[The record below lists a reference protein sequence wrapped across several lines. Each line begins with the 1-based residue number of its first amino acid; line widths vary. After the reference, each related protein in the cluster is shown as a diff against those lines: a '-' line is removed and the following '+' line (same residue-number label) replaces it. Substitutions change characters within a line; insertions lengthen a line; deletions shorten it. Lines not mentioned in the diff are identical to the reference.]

1 MHAIVPAEPRHA
13 AAVASIYAP
22 LVRDTA
28 ISFET
33 EPPDAR
39 EMARRIES
47 TLPRHPWLV
56 YEEDGV
62 ARGYAYAGHH
72 RARAAYR
79 WSVEVSVYV
88 APQAHRSG
96 VGTGLYAALLEILAI
111 QGFRRAYAGITLPNP
126 GSVAL
131 HEAAGFA
138 PVGVYHAVGFK
149 CHVWHDVGWWER
161 ALVDGGEPPQEPTP
175 FDRLSGDPA
184 LAHALVAGTARIRA

>member
-56 YEEDGV
+56 HEEDGV

-96 VGTGLYAALLEILAI
+96 VATGLYGASRCDSR
-111 QGFRRAYAGITLPNP
+111 RRAGSTPAPAARWPAPRSNP
-126 GSVAL
+126 RQRHG
-131 HEAAGFA
+131 
-138 PVGVYHAVGFK
+138 
-149 CHVWHDVGWWER
+149 
-161 ALVDGGEPPQEPTP
+161 
-175 FDRLSGDPA
+175 
-184 LAHALVAGTARIRA
+184 